1 MDQTRD
7 DNIKLVV
14 NDEQTL
20 YNAFSPEDEFS
31 EPVKSY
37 IKSKIASADRCRSFN
52 MTVLSREPIDEER
65 FRSAV
70 SNWTRNEKALFR
82 THEKKTIRTLI
93 GMLIF
98 GSIMLVLTLSLQKQ
112 IVELKYSL
120 MPIMGTLALNNAV
133 TIIIKDMPDISVKKW
148 ILNEMEKHNVI
159 TFEYGNEK

>member
-1 MDQTRD
+1 
-7 DNIKLVV
+7 
-14 NDEQTL
+14 
-20 YNAFSPEDEFS
+20 
-31 EPVKSY
+31 
-37 IKSKIASADRCRSFN
+37 
-52 MTVLSREPIDEER
+52 
-65 FRSAV
+65 
-70 SNWTRNEKALFR
+70 
-82 THEKKTIRTLI
+82 
-93 GMLIF
+93 MLIF

>member
-70 SNWTRNEKALFR
+70 SNW

-159 TFEYGNEK
+159 TFEYGNE

>member
-1 MDQTRD
+1 MDKAK
-7 DNIKLVV
+7 ILVV
-14 NDEQTL
+14 DDEQAL
-20 YNAFSPEDEFS
+20 YAPFTPEDEFS
-31 EPVKSY
+31 EPLKSY
-37 IKSKIASADRCRSFN
+37 IKSKLAGYDHYQSFN
-52 MTVLSREPIDEER
+52 MTVVSHEPLDEAR
-65 FRSAV
+65 FRSAI

>member
-1 MDQTRD
+1 
-7 DNIKLVV
+7 
-14 NDEQTL
+14 
-20 YNAFSPEDEFS
+20 
-31 EPVKSY
+31 
-37 IKSKIASADRCRSFN
+37 
-52 MTVLSREPIDEER
+52 MTVISREPIDEER

-133 TIIIKDMPDISVKKW
+133 AIIIKDMPDISVKKW